1 MDFNK
6 DKIDN
11 YQDSV
16 KTKEKFIRSE
26 NINYLYP
33 NGHRIT
39 KQMRCFQGLRDVEI
53 KSDDCIKNKLLVH

>member
-16 KTKEKFIRSE
+16 NKKEKFIRSE

-33 NGHRIT
+33 NGHRST
-39 KQMRCFQGLRDVEI
+39 NQMRWFKGVRDIEL
-53 KSDDCIKNKLLVH
+53 KSDMAA

>member
-33 NGHRIT
+33 NGHRST
-39 KQMRCFQGLRDVEI
+39 NQMKWFKGVRDIEF
-53 KSDDCIKNKLLVH
+53 KSDIAA

>member
-33 NGHRIT
+33 NGHRST
-39 KQMRCFQGLRDVEI
+39 NQMRWFKGVRDIEL
-53 KSDDCIKNKLLVH
+53 KSDMAA